1 MGNLKPIGSEKLE
14 GMDKINRIM
23 EIARYNEHIPQP
35 INEDSSNEY
44 KIKLADGFNYRIVKE
59 KNGYVLKKGLNE
71 SFDYLEPMKNRKYYS
86 SYSAAFKRLNLI
98 AKEVNI
104 NEGQDKNISLFT
116 ESEESEKKY
125 YLKLNTNEQAAPTPA
140 PAPAPAPAPVPAP
153 ESEVSAEPE
162 SEMPPM
168 DDMAD
173 EGQDD
178 EIVTFKTIQKLTG
191 KLGQK
196 LRTLNADEEN
206 KMTSDDVKY
215 VINSVLSALDL
226 NTLQP
231 EDKEEIM
238 SKFEGGEDM
247 GMEPDMGDEEMGIG
261 PEGEEEEMPVAP
273 EGEMAE
279 GDMGMSMDDIGSMF
293 DDEESDDFDYPS
305 QPKHRKIKDRRISDD
320 HAYKM
325 EEMIEGIF
333 SESKIDKILKKYFQI
348 DEAEKREVQ
357 NKKPKVVSEEVE
369 RKKLVKRVQYVSE
382 SETQYLKSK
391 KLIQQYPDAKL
402 LGKTKNKNLV
412 FQVNESKIK
421 ITPKGDVI

>member
-1 MGNLKPIGSEKLE
+1 
-14 GMDKINRIM
+14 
-23 EIARYNEHIPQP
+23 
-35 INEDSSNEY
+35 
-44 KIKLADGFNYRIVKE
+44 
-59 KNGYVLKKGLNE
+59 
-71 SFDYLEPMKNRKYYS
+71 
-86 SYSAAFKRLNLI
+86 
-98 AKEVNI
+98 
-104 NEGQDKNISLFT
+104 
-116 ESEESEKKY
+116 
-125 YLKLNTNEQAAPTPA
+125 
-140 PAPAPAPAPVPAP
+140 
-153 ESEVSAEPE
+153 
-162 SEMPPM
+162 MPPM

-293 DDEESDDFDYPS
+293 DEEESDDFDYPS
-305 QPKHRKIKDRRISDD
+305 QPRHRKIKDRRISDD